1 MPQSVDLIFFLDSV
15 QFPWFFFLENCLT
28 ILILFFQKMCN
39 VMSKFMQG
47 HLFYKDFLNYFI
59 YLSYF
64 LLIYQNVYVYT
75 LYMYIAPEF
84 QNTDLEFSSL

>member
-1 MPQSVDLIFFLDSV
+1 
-15 QFPWFFFLENCLT
+15 
-28 ILILFFQKMCN
+28 
-39 VMSKFMQG
+39 MSKFMQG
-47 HLFYKDFLNYFI
+47 RLFYKDFLNYFI